1 MSTLYVDNLVE
12 QTSGNGVHIPGHVI
26 QVVHG
31 QDTSSGTGLVTST
44 NNTYA
49 STGLSVTITPKFANS
64 MLIGSCTFNY
74 WFGNGSPANYC
85 VSTIYRG
92 SINIAGLSQTVAS
105 APYSSHANGPDLQWN
120 SSQDS
125 VAGQNVSVT
134 MPFMDKPNTTSATT
148 YTLYCR
154 QNGDGDTLNVNW
166 DNQAASIQIMEI
178 AQ

>member
-1 MSTLYVDNLVE
+1 MSTLFVDTINE
-12 QTSGNGVHIPGHVI
+12 RTSGNGISIPGHVI

-31 QDTSSGTGLVTST
+31 QDTTSGTGLTST
-44 NNTYA
+44 VDTYA

-74 WFGNGSPANYC
+74 WFNTASAANYC

-92 SINIAGLSQTVAS
+92 STNLAGLAQTVAS
-105 APYSSHANGPDLQWN
+105 APYSSHVDGPDLQWN
-120 SSQDS
+120 TSQDT
-125 VAGQNVSVT
+125 VAGANKSVT

-154 QNGDGDTLNVNW
+154 MYNTPDTLYVNW

>member
-1 MSTLYVDNLVE
+1 MSTLFVDTINE
-12 QTSGNGVHIPGHVI
+12 KTSGNGIAIPGHVV
-26 QVVHG
+26 QVVHA
-31 QDTSSGTGLVTST
+31 QDTTSGTGLVST
-44 NNTYA
+44 ADTYA

-74 WFGNGSPANYC
+74 WFGTGSPSNYC

-92 SINIAGLSQTVAS
+92 STNLAGLAQTVAS
-105 APYSSHANGPDLQWN
+105 APYSSHPDGPDLQWN
-120 SSQDS
+120 VSQDPLGS
-125 VAGQNVSVT
+125 SNASVT

-154 QNGDGDTLNVNW
+154 MYNTPDQMSINW